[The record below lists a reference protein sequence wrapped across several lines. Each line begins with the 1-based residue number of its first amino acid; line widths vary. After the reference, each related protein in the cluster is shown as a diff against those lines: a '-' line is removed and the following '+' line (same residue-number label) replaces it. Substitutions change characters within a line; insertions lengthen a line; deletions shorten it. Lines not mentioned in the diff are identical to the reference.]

1 MNKTTQ
7 RTQAHIDSEQRV
19 IKLQMAISDA
29 AMSINGLK
37 DSEYFKAL
45 SEMLNRAAERNRM
58 ESLK

>member
-19 IKLQMAISDA
+19 IRLQRAIFDA
-29 AMSINGLK
+29 ATKIDGLK

-45 SEMLNRAAERNRM
+45 SEILNRAAERIRM